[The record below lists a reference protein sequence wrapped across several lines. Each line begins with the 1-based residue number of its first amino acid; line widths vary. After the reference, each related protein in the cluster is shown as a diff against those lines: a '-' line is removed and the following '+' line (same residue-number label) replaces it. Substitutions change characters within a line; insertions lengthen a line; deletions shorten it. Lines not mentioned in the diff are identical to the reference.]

1 MLFNLS
7 NTKLRIV
14 VCDYYRRQGNS
25 RNGSYYSNNISNT
38 CLADMIVVYDI
49 NGSKKHI
56 GDDCYYTSPFCAE
69 KVFGMYLGD
78 NDSIETIISSKTL
91 TSLTG
96 VKRVYFDPKS
106 KYPRFKLSEA
116 TTIKRSLTAAKADV
130 CILPKVQYDT
140 YKPQYSSGGAPRD
153 KNIKL
158 YYSPSEDT
166 YYLIDHKPGAC
177 YQSSS
182 SKDLNNFINKAIN
195 TSSSDPLEQFAS
207 AVMAEGIIPAD
218 CTLFYSGK
226 CCFFTDN
233 SEYEQVNNILN
244 NYMKIIYDTE
254 LDKFVS
260 NNLSDLTEDDLK
272 SLSGMLGSQDPTV
285 VGMGI
290 KLLSGYNILDSACS
304 VGILLM
310 SNWNTITSNS
320 AFKSVGF
327 QQILN
332 TLGISEREIYS
343 GITDNIINKLYKSST
358 NDADKEKARKI
369 VIDKL
374 KKSFEKKWA
383 EHKSQLD
390 AIPMNFDFTLE

>member
-1 MLFNLS
+1 
-7 NTKLRIV
+7 
-14 VCDYYRRQGNS
+14 
-25 RNGSYYSNNISNT
+25 
-38 CLADMIVVYDI
+38 
-49 NGSKKHI
+49 
-56 GDDCYYTSPFCAE
+56 
-69 KVFGMYLGD
+69 
-78 NDSIETIISSKTL
+78 
-91 TSLTG
+91 
-96 VKRVYFDPKS
+96 
-106 KYPRFKLSEA
+106 
-116 TTIKRSLTAAKADV
+116 
-130 CILPKVQYDT
+130 
-140 YKPQYSSGGAPRD
+140 
-153 KNIKL
+153 
-158 YYSPSEDT
+158 
-166 YYLIDHKPGAC
+166 
-177 YQSSS
+177 
-182 SKDLNNFINKAIN
+182 
-195 TSSSDPLEQFAS
+195 
-207 AVMAEGIIPAD
+207 
-218 CTLFYSGK
+218 
-226 CCFFTDN
+226 
-233 SEYEQVNNILN
+233 
-244 NYMKIIYDTE
+244 MKIIYDTE

-260 NNLSDLTEDDLK
+260 NNLSNLTEDDLK

-290 KLLSGYNILDSACS
+290 KLLSGYNIPDSVCS

-332 TLGISEREIYS
+332 TLGISEREVYS